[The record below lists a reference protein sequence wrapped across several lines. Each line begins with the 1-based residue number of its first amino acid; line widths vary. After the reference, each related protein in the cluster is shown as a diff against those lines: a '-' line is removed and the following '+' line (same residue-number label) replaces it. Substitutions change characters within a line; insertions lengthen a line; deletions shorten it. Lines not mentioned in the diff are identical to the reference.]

1 MENMANEPALQYN
14 YISAE
19 DYLQEER
26 LAVEKHEYYQG
37 EIFAMS
43 GASVR
48 HNRIQ
53 ANTIGELYLKLKGK
67 DCQPYGSDL
76 RIHIPE
82 NTLYT
87 YPDITIFCAP
97 PDLTDEHFDT
107 ATNPTVIFEI
117 LSKSTRNYDRLSK
130 FNLYRDIKSM
140 NTYILIDS
148 LSYSIELHTRN
159 EDNTWQLQDLKS
171 LNDTLI
177 LKTLQIEILL
187 KDIYEGVTFD

>member
-1 MENMANEPALQYN
+1 MENIVNEPALQYN

-19 DYLQEER
+19 DYLHAER
-26 LAVEKHEYYQG
+26 DAVEKHEYYQG

-43 GASVR
+43 GASVK

-53 ANTIGELYLKLKGK
+53 SNTMGECYLKLKGK
-67 DCQPYGSDL
+67 GCQPYGSDL

-87 YPDITIFCAP
+87 YPDITIFCGP
-97 PDLTDEHFDT
+97 PDLTDDHFDT
-107 ATNPTVIFEI
+107 ATNPSVIVEI
-117 LSKSTRNYDRLSK
+117 LSLSTRNYDRFSK
-130 FNLYRDIKSM
+130 FNLYRDIKNL

-148 LSYSIELHTRN
+148 LSYSIELHTKN

-171 LNDTLI
+171 LNDTLV
-177 LKTLQIEILL
+177 LKTMQIEILL

>member
-1 MENMANEPALQYN
+1 MANEPALQYN

-148 LSYSIELHTRN
+148 LSHSIELHTRN

-171 LNDTLI
+171 LHDTLI

>member
-1 MENMANEPALQYN
+1 MKNIVEEPALLYN

-19 DYLQEER
+19 DYLHAER

-37 EIFAMS
+37 EIFCMS
-43 GASVR
+43 GASVK

-53 ANTIGELYLKLKGK
+53 ANMIGELYLKLKGK
-67 DCQPYGSDL
+67 NCQPYGSDL

-107 ATNPTVIFEI
+107 ATTPSVIVEI
-117 LSKSTRNYDRLSK
+117 LSLSTRNYDRFSK
-130 FNLYRDIKSM
+130 FNLYRNIKSL
-140 NTYILIDS
+140 NTYILVDS

-159 EDNTWQLQDLKS
+159 EDNTWQLLDLKS
-171 LNDTLI
+171 QDDTLV
-177 LKTLQIEILL
+177 LKTLQMEILL

>member
-148 LSYSIELHTRN
+148 LSHSIELHTRN

>member
-1 MENMANEPALQYN
+1 MKNIVEEPAVKYN
-14 YISAE
+14 FV
-19 DYLQEER
+19 LQEAYLEAER
-26 LAVEKHEYYQG
+26 EAVEKHEYYQG

-43 GASVR
+43 GASVN

-53 ANTIGELYLKLKGK
+53 ANMIGELYLKLKGK

-76 RIHIPE
+76 RIHIPQ

-87 YPDITIFCAP
+87 YPDISIFCAP
-97 PDLTDEHFDT
+97 PDLTDNHFDT
-107 ATNPTVIFEI
+107 ATNPALIIEI
-117 LSKSTRNYDRLSK
+117 LSKSTRNYDRIGK
-130 FNLYRDIKSM
+130 FNLYRDIKSL

-159 EDNTWQLQDLKS
+159 DDNTWQLLDLKT
-171 LNDTLI
+171 LDDTLV

-187 KDIYEGVTFD
+187 KDIYAGVSLG

>member
-1 MENMANEPALQYN
+1 MENMLNEPALQYN

-19 DYLQEER
+19 DYLQAER
-26 LAVEKHEYYQG
+26 EAVEKHEYYQG

-43 GASVR
+43 GASVK
-48 HNRIQ
+48 HNRIFSNFFGDI
-53 ANTIGELYLKLKGK
+53 AYKLKGK
-67 DCQPYGSDL
+67 GCQPYSSDL

-87 YPDITIFCAP
+87 YPDVSIICGEP
-97 PDLTDEHFDT
+97 ELTDDHFDT
-107 ATNPTVIFEI
+107 VTNPSVIVEI
-117 LSKSTRNYDRLSK
+117 LSLSTRNYDRFSK
-130 FNLYRDIKSM
+130 FNLYRDIKSLH
-140 NTYILIDS
+140 TYILIDS

-171 LNDTLI
+171 LDDILI

>member
-1 MENMANEPALQYN
+1 MKNIVEEPAVKYN
-14 YISAE
+14 YVSQEA
-19 DYLQEER
+19 YLETER
-26 LAVEKHEYYQG
+26 EALEKHEYYQG

-43 GASVR
+43 GASVN

-53 ANTIGELYLKLKGK
+53 TNMIGELYLKLKGK

-76 RIHIPE
+76 RIHIPQ

-87 YPDITIFCAP
+87 YPDISIFCAP
-97 PDLTDEHFDT
+97 PDLTDNHFDT
-107 ATNPTVIFEI
+107 ATNPALIIEI
-117 LSKSTRNYDRLSK
+117 LSKSTRNYDRIGK
-130 FNLYRDIKSM
+130 FNLYRDIKSL

-159 EDNTWQLQDLKS
+159 DDNTWQLLDLKT
-171 LNDTLI
+171 LDDTLV

-187 KDIYEGVTFD
+187 KDIYAGVSLG

>member
-1 MENMANEPALQYN
+1 MKNIVEEPAVKYN
-14 YISAE
+14 YVTQEAYLEAE
-19 DYLQEER
+19 REAL
-26 LAVEKHEYYQG
+26 EKHEYYQG

-53 ANTIGELYLKLKGK
+53 SNTIGELYFKLKDK

-87 YPDITIFCAP
+87 YPDISIFCTP
-97 PDLTDEHFDT
+97 PDLTDDHFDT
-107 ATNPTVIFEI
+107 ATNPAVIIEI
-117 LSKSTRNYDRLSK
+117 LSKSTRNYDRVSK
-130 FNLYRDIKSM
+130 FNLYRNIKSLH
-140 NTYILIDS
+140 TYILIDS

-159 EDNTWQLQDLKS
+159 NDNTWQLQDLKS
-171 LNDTLI
+171 LDDAMV

-187 KDIYEGVTFD
+187 KDIYQGISFE

>member
-1 MENMANEPALQYN
+1 MENMATEPALQYN

-148 LSYSIELHTRN
+148 LSHSIELHTRN

-171 LNDTLI
+171 LDDILI

>member
-1 MENMANEPALQYN
+1 MENIVKEPALRYN

-19 DYLQEER
+19 DYLQAEKD
-26 LAVEKHEYYQG
+26 AVEKHEYYQG

-43 GASVR
+43 GASVK

-53 ANTIGELYLKLKGK
+53 SNTMGEFYLKLKGK
-67 DCQPYGSDL
+67 GCQPYGSDL

-87 YPDITIFCAP
+87 YPDITIFCGP
-97 PDLTDEHFDT
+97 PDLTNDHFDT
-107 ATNPTVIFEI
+107 ATNPSVIVEI
-117 LSKSTRNYDRLSK
+117 LSLSTRNYDRFSK
-130 FNLYRDIKSM
+130 FNLYRDIKTL
-140 NTYILIDS
+140 NTYILVDS
-148 LSYSIELHTRN
+148 LSYSIERHTRN

-171 LNDTLI
+171 LNDTLV

>member
-1 MENMANEPALQYN
+1 MKNIVEEPAAKYN
-14 YISAE
+14 YVSQE
-19 DYLQEER
+19 DYLETER
-26 LAVEKHEYYQG
+26 NALDKHEYYQG

-53 ANTIGELYLKLKGK
+53 ANTMGELYLKLKGK
-67 DCQPYGSDL
+67 GCQPYGSDL

-87 YPDITIFCAP
+87 YPDISIFCAP
-97 PDLTDEHFDT
+97 PDLADAHFDT
-107 ATNPTVIFEI
+107 ATNPTVIIEI
-117 LSKSTRNYDRLSK
+117 LSKSTRNYDRIGK
-130 FNLYRDIKSM
+130 FNLYRDIKSL

-159 EDNTWQLQDLKS
+159 NDNTWQLQDLRS
-171 LNDTLI
+171 LDDAMV

-187 KDIYEGVTFD
+187 KDIYEGISFE